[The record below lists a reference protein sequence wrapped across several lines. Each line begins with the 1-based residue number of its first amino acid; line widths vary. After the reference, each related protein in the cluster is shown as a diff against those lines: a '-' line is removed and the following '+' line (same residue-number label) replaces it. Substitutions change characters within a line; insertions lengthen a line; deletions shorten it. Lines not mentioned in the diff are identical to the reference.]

1 MYRVGLRNVYNRI
14 YMIIDRLAEFYV
26 QLASALNVVLAK
38 LKMLPNSLRHVNK
51 LVFYMIE

>member
-26 QLASALNVVLAK
+26 KLASALNVVLAK